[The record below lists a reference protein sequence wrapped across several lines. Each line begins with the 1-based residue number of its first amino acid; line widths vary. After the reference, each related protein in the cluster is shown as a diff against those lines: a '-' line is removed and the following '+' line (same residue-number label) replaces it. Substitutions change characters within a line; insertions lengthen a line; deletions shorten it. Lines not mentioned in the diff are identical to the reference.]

1 MRKNKGE
8 NMRYYETIYIL
19 NTNYDSSTVD
29 KCKKEIEKE
38 LKEFLDA
45 NIINH
50 YIWTKKRLAYQIKKQ
65 KYGLF
70 ILLHFES
77 LETKNMP
84 DFNKWMKLNNHIM
97 RHMTVSLE
105 SKPDIHDGD
114 MKAEKPEVDEEVLS
128 NGKNDAEASN
138 KGENNYTDEKSDAD
152 SQVNVEQNQKEDLN
166 ETEKEQENDIPES

>member
-1 MRKNKGE
+1 
-8 NMRYYETIYIL
+8 
-19 NTNYDSSTVD
+19 
-29 KCKKEIEKE
+29 
-38 LKEFLDA
+38 
-45 NIINH
+45 
-50 YIWTKKRLAYQIKKQ
+50 
-65 KYGLF
+65 
-70 ILLHFES
+70 
-77 LETKNMP
+77 MP

-114 MKAEKPEVDEEVLS
+114 MKTEKPEVDEEVLS